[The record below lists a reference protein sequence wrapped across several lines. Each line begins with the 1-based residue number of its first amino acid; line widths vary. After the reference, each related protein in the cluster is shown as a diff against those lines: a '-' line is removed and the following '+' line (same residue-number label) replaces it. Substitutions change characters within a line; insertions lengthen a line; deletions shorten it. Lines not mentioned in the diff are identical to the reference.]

1 MKRVLMAAVVVVA
14 ACQTVEDGRHGEGGA
29 GKPGGPLRDG

>member
-1 MKRVLMAAVVVVA
+1 MKWVLMAAVVVA

-29 GKPGGPLRDG
+29 GRPGGPLRDG